1 MRRWV
6 KRGAIGLVALPALA
20 AIGLAT
26 WEPLLAT
33 RAAPPPDH
41 HYDTVIVRD
50 RWGVPHIYGKTD
62 PDVAYG
68 IAYAQSEDD
77 FPTMQDVLAMTRGR
91 LGALDGAD
99 GAKTDYVVH
108 LLDARA
114 TVDRDYIKQPADVRA
129 LLDGYAA
136 GMNAYARRHP
146 GEVKLAK
153 LFPVNGEDVATGF
166 VVRSPFFFG
175 LDQVLGALAGDMPL
189 PKENAGPVPDA
200 PDVTPVGP
208 NGQDNGS
215 NAFVVGPRRASD
227 GHTRL
232 VSNSHQPWTGGV
244 AWYELVVHS
253 GQGWNFAGANFPG
266 APYPLLGH
274 NQTLGWTNTV
284 NRPDL
289 TDVYKLALD
298 SDGTHYR
305 FDGQWRALERTRV
318 WLPVK
323 LWGPFV
329 LPVPRT
335 VLRAV
340 QGPVIET
347 RNGDYALRYAGADQL
362 KMVEQYY
369 RLNKARDFA
378 GWQRAMAIQGVPAT
392 NFLYADAKGNIA
404 YFYNAMFP
412 NRKPGYDYAGVLP
425 GDTSRD
431 YAAGTVPWA
440 MVPRNVNPASGFLE
454 NSNNTPFM
462 AAGLGS
468 EVNPKDW
475 SPLLGIETD
484 TTNRS
489 TRALE
494 LLGADPS
501 ISADDLYRIKYDVG
515 VSKRSWFGK
524 WLGEIMASDS
534 RGDAAL
540 DRAKGLLTRWDWQ
553 FDGKNPADA
562 LAALLMHTGQNWH
575 YFRKPQ
581 PDPRATLKDATDYL
595 TQHFGRID
603 PPYGDV
609 LRLRRG
615 NVDLPMD
622 GGPDTLRAA
631 ANWDEAPDGRL
642 VVKHGDSF
650 IMFVDWDK
658 SGRVTSRSI
667 QPYGAAV
674 SRPNSIHYADQAP
687 LFVQHKLKPV
697 WFSRD
702 QLKDHIERIY
712 RP

>member
-1 MRRWV
+1 MRKAFGGILLLV
-6 KRGAIGLVALPALA
+6 VIVAIGLGV
-20 AIGLAT
+20 
-26 WEPLLAT
+26 WEPLTAT
-33 RAAPPPDH
+33 RAVPPPRH
-41 HYDTVIVRD
+41 HYDTVIARD
-50 RWGVPHIYGKTD
+50 TWGVPHIYGKTD
-62 PDVAYG
+62 ADVAYG

-77 FPTMQDVLAMTRGR
+77 FPTMQEVLAMTRGR
-91 LGALDGAD
+91 LGALDGQD

-114 TVDRDYIKQPADVRA
+114 TVDRDYMKQPADVRA
-129 LLDGYAA
+129 LLDGYAS

-146 GEVKLAK
+146 AEVKLAK
-153 LFPVNGEDVATGF
+153 LFPVNGQDVATGF

-175 LDQVLGALAGDMPL
+175 LDQVLGALAGDEPL

-200 PDVTPVGP
+200 PDFTPLGANP
-208 NGQDNGS
+208 GENGS
-215 NAFVVGPRRASD
+215 NGFVVAPKRSSD

-289 TDVYKLALD
+289 TDVYKLVLNP
-298 SDGTHYR
+298 DGTRYR
-305 FDGQWRALERTRV
+305 FDGQWRPLEKTRV

-323 LWGPFV
+323 LWGPFI
-329 LPVPRT
+329 LPVPKT
-335 VLRAV
+335 VYRAI
-340 QGPVIET
+340 QGPVVE
-347 RNGDYALRYAGADQL
+347 NKSGAYALRYAGADQL

-378 GWQRAMAIQGVPAT
+378 EWQKAMAIQGVPAT
-392 NFLYADAKGNIA
+392 NFLYADARGNIA
-404 YFYNAMFP
+404 YFYNASFP
-412 NRKPGYDYAGVLP
+412 ERKAGFDYAGTLP

-431 YAAGTVPWA
+431 YAPGTFPWA

-462 AAGLGS
+462 AAGTGS
-468 EVNPKDW
+468 EMNPKDW

-494 LLGADPS
+494 LLGSDPS
-501 ISADDLYRIKYDVG
+501 ISAADLYRIKYDVA
-515 VSKRSWFGK
+515 VSKRSWVAKWFGD
-524 WLGEIMASDS
+524 IAATDS
-534 RGDAAL
+534 KGDAAL
-540 DRAKGLLTRWDWQ
+540 DDAKALLARWDWS
-553 FDGKNPADA
+553 FDGRNPADA
-562 LAALLMHTGQNWH
+562 LAALLLHAGNSWH
-575 YFRKPQ
+575 YFRKPEA
-581 PDPRATLKDATDYL
+581 DPRQTLKDATVYL
-595 TQHFGRID
+595 MKYYSRLD

-609 LRLRRG
+609 VRLRRG
-615 NVDLPMD
+615 TVDLPMD

-658 SGRVTSRSI
+658 QGNVTSQSI
-667 QPYGAAV
+667 QPFGAAV
-674 SRPNSIHYADQAP
+674 SRPHSRHYADQAP
-687 LFVQHKLKPV
+687 LFVKHQLKPV
-697 WFSRD
+697 WFSTAEL
-702 QLKDHIERIY
+702 QGHVERVY